1 MVKAVQAPEHSLSPM
16 RTWQMDTLATLRSSL
31 PNAEVA
37 PYGSVLEPDSL
48 DSWSDLDVAVRTS
61 SVVDLESVLGAR
73 IWASQTARDA
83 EWQVIRLVL
92 DDGRRVDLK
101 IAGAE
106 AEVPAPAS
114 DNEVRFDA
122 ALAAVRFGRGND
134 LIGLHLVLGIL
145 RESLVHRMVAADR
158 QVDCIH
164 HRHATA
170 QDAHA
175 ADVAALLRAP
185 LGPATT
191 RGAYELY
198 GASRAEVDPDFVA
211 ATEGLDAVITR
222 GTEDVGEALRCR
234 STS

>member
-1 MVKAVQAPEHSLSPM
+1 MRRWQIESL
-16 RTWQMDTLATLRSSL
+16 AELRRRLSG
-31 PNAEVA
+31 AEVT
-37 PYGSVLEPDSL
+37 PYGSVLEPGSL
-48 DSWSDLDVAVRTS
+48 DSWSDLDVAVRTDT
-61 SVVDLESVLGAR
+61 VVDLETVLGAR
-73 IWASQTARDA
+73 IWASQTVRDA

-101 IAGAE
+101 VAGAD
-106 AEVPAPAS
+106 AIVPVPAS
-114 DNEVRFDA
+114 DNQIRFDA
-122 ALAAVRFGRGND
+122 ALAAARFGRGND

-158 QVDCIH
+158 REGRTH

-185 LGPATT
+185 LGPATS

-198 GASRAEVDPDFVA
+198 SASRAEVDPEFVA
-211 ATEGLDAVITR
+211 APEGGVI
-222 GTEDVGEALRCR
+222 A
-234 STS
+234 S

>member
-1 MVKAVQAPEHSLSPM
+1 MRRWQIDSL
-16 RTWQMDTLATLRSSL
+16 AELRGGF
-31 PNAEVA
+31 PGAEVT
-37 PYGSVLEPDSL
+37 PYGSVVEPDSL
-48 DSWSDLDVAVRTS
+48 DSWSDLDVAVRMT

-106 AEVPAPAS
+106 ADVPVLAS

-145 RESLVHRMVAADR
+145 GESLVHRMVAADR
-158 QVDCIH
+158 QEGRTH

-170 QDAHA
+170 QDVHA
-175 ADVAALLRAP
+175 ADVTALLRAP
-185 LGPATT
+185 LGPATA

-198 GASRAEVDPDFVA
+198 CASRAEVDPDFVA

-222 GTEDVGEALRCR
+222 GTEGVGEGMA
-234 STS
+234 

>member
-1 MVKAVQAPEHSLSPM
+1 MRSWQIDSLA
-16 RTWQMDTLATLRSSL
+16 QLRRGL
-31 PNAEVA
+31 PDAEVT

-48 DSWSDLDVAVRTS
+48 DSWSDLDVAVRTT

-92 DDGRRVDLK
+92 EDGRRVDLT
-101 IAGAE
+101 ITGAE
-106 AEVPAPAS
+106 ADVPAPAA

-122 ALAAVRFGRGND
+122 ALAAARFGRGSD

-158 QVDCIH
+158 REGRTH

-170 QDAHA
+170 QDAHT

-185 LGPATT
+185 LGPATA

-198 GASRAEVDPDFVA
+198 CACRAEVDPDFVA

-222 GTEDVGEALRCR
+222 GTEEIGEGLVTPRDIELA
-234 STS
+234 

>member
-1 MVKAVQAPEHSLSPM
+1 MRRWQIDSL
-16 RTWQMDTLATLRSSL
+16 AELRRRL
-31 PNAEVA
+31 PDAEVT
-37 PYGSVLEPDSL
+37 PYGSVLEPTSL
-48 DSWSDLDVAVRTS
+48 DSWSDLDVAIRTT

-106 AEVPAPAS
+106 AGVPAPAS

-122 ALAAVRFGRGND
+122 ALAAARFGRGND

-158 QVDCIH
+158 REGRTH
-164 HRHATA
+164 HRHATV

-185 LGPATT
+185 LGPATS
-191 RGAYELY
+191 RGAYELCC
-198 GASRAEVDPDFVA
+198 ASRSEVDPDFMPA
-211 ATEGLDAVITR
+211 LEGLDAVITR
-222 GTEDVGEALRCR
+222 GLGTP
-234 STS
+234 

>member
-1 MVKAVQAPEHSLSPM
+1 MRRWQIDSL
-16 RTWQMDTLATLRSSL
+16 AELRRSY
-31 PNAEVA
+31 PDAEVT
-37 PYGSVLEPDSL
+37 PYGSVLEPTLL
-48 DSWSDLDVAVRTS
+48 DSWSDLDVAIRIT
-61 SVVDLESVLGAR
+61 SVVDLESVLGTR
-73 IWASQTARDA
+73 IWASQAARDA
-83 EWQVIRLVL
+83 GWQVIRLVL

-114 DNEVRFDA
+114 DNQIRFDA
-122 ALAAVRFGRGND
+122 ALAAARFGRGND

-158 QVDCIH
+158 QEERIH

-175 ADVAALLRAP
+175 ADLAALLRAP
-185 LGPATT
+185 LGPTT
-191 RGAYELY
+191 ARGAYELY

-211 ATEGLDAVITR
+211 APGGLEAVIAR
-222 GTEDVGEALRCR
+222 GTEDGGEGLVTQIDIELA
-234 STS
+234 

>member
-1 MVKAVQAPEHSLSPM
+1 MRRWQIDSLAELC
-16 RTWQMDTLATLRSSL
+16 RGL
-31 PNAEVA
+31 PDAEVT
-37 PYGSVLEPDSL
+37 PYGSVVEPDSL
-48 DSWSDLDVAVRTS
+48 DSWSDLDVAVRTT
-61 SVVDLESVLGAR
+61 SVVDLGSVLGAR

-83 EWQVIRLVL
+83 DRQVIRLVL
-92 DDGRRVDLK
+92 EDGRRIDLT
-101 IAGAE
+101 ITGAE
-106 AEVPAPAS
+106 ADVPAPAS

-122 ALAAVRFGRGND
+122 ALAAARFGRGND

-158 QVDCIH
+158 REGRTH

-185 LGPATT
+185 LGPATS

-198 GASRAEVDPDFVA
+198 SASRAEVDQEFVA
-211 ATEGLDAVITR
+211 APEGGVI
-222 GTEDVGEALRCR
+222 A
-234 STS
+234 S

>member
-1 MVKAVQAPEHSLSPM
+1 MKAVQGPEHSLSPM
-16 RTWQMDTLATLRSSL
+16 RTWQMDTLATLRSGL

-48 DSWSDLDVAVRTS
+48 DSWSDLDVAVRTTS
-61 SVVDLESVLGAR
+61 IVDLESVLGAR

-101 IAGAE
+101 ISGAE
-106 AEVPAPAS
+106 AILPVPAS
-114 DNEVRFDA
+114 DNQIRFDA
-122 ALAAVRFGRGND
+122 ALAAARCGRGND
-134 LIGLHLVLGIL
+134 LMGSHLVLGIL

-158 QVDCIH
+158 QEGRTH
-164 HRHATA
+164 HRHATV

-185 LGPATT
+185 LGPATA

-198 GASRAEVDPDFVA
+198 CTSRAEVDPDFIPA
-211 ATEGLDAVITR
+211 PEGLDAVITR
-222 GTEDVGEALRCR
+222 GLGVPWSRPSRTP
-234 STS
+234 